1 MNEDTNN
8 AVQCVIRLTR
18 ELETVR
24 QETLDLFVAELEKE
38 IDSWEK
44 DIKASQDEQTSYEGA
59 WHLALLEDWKNR
71 IRQTADRLRGE

>member
-38 IDSWEK
+38 LIEMNPDRSDGSDKYMYARW
-44 DIKASQDEQTSYEGA
+44 DIIK
-59 WHLALLEDWKNR
+59 H
-71 IRQTADRLRGE
+71 TADRLRGK